1 MLDKAFAAVV
11 RTLSRRRK
19 RAANAGADAAAPAQQ
34 VGRISRIF
42 RDVVELEKLRA
53 GEAHLRL
60 AAHPI
65 EPLLE
70 GAISRH
76 AARAA
81 ERSISLVIEPSPTP
95 ITAWCDAERIARV
108 LFHLVDN
115 AIGACPDGGE
125 VVLTSSLRGRMAVVA
140 VSDTGQGIP
149 IEQWPYLFEEWR
161 SPQHRDRA
169 HQGHGHDG
177 LGLSLCRGLI
187 EAHGGRI
194 WVMSRLRV
202 GTTFL
207 FAVPVPP
214 LTS

>member
-1 MLDKAFAAVV
+1 MLEKALAAVK
-11 RTLSRRRK
+11 RSLLRRK
-19 RAANAGADAAAPAQQ
+19 RSESAREPAPAAHQ

-53 GEAHLRL
+53 GEAQLRL

-70 GAISRH
+70 GAIARH

-81 ERSISLVIEPSPTP
+81 ERSISLVIEPTP
-95 ITAWCDAERIARV
+95 VPVTAWCDAERIARV

-115 AIGACPDGGE
+115 AIGASSEGGE
-125 VVLTSSLRGRMAVVA
+125 VVLSSSLRGRMAVVS
-140 VSDTGQGIP
+140 VTDCGQGIP
-149 IEQWPYLFEEWR
+149 IEEWPYLFEEWR
-161 SPQHRDRA
+161 SPHHRDRLLD
-169 HQGHGHDG
+169 GRDHDG
-177 LGLSLCRGLI
+177 LGLSLCRGLV

-202 GTTFL
+202 GTTFH

>member
-1 MLDKAFAAVV
+1 MLEKALAAVR
-11 RTLSRRRK
+11 RTLLRQK
-19 RAANAGADAAAPAQQ
+19 RPDPRVHVAAAHQ

-81 ERSISLVIEPSPTP
+81 ERSISLVIEPASAPV
-95 ITAWCDAERIARV
+95 TAWCDPERIARV

-115 AIGACPDGGE
+115 AIGASSEGGE
-125 VVLTSSLRGRMAVVA
+125 VVLSSAVRGRMAVVS
-140 VSDTGQGIP
+140 VTDCGQGIP
-149 IEQWPYLFEEWR
+149 IEEWPYLFEEWR
-161 SPQHRDRA
+161 SPHHRDRLLDG
-169 HQGHGHDG
+169 QEHDG
-177 LGLSLCRGLI
+177 LGLSLCRGLV

-202 GTTFL
+202 GTTFH
-207 FAVPVPP
+207 FAVPAPP